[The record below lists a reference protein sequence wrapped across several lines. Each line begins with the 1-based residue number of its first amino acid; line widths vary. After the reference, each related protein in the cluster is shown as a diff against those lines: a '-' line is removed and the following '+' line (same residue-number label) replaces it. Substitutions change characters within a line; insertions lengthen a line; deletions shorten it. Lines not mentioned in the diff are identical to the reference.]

1 MAKAKKKTGLKGET
15 DRKTLERTTAGNP
28 DPFSPSKP
36 NVAQVMRREATRPI
50 TAGGGGKHRGD
61 RRDTSRT
68 YTTTLKHSARG
79 NSPRPDVKTRKR

>member
-1 MAKAKKKTGLKGET
+1 MAKANKKTEMKGET
-15 DRKTLERTTAGNP
+15 NPKTRGRTNVS
-28 DPFSPSKP
+28 DVNPFSPSKP
-36 NVAQVMRREATRPI
+36 NVAQVMRREASRPI

-68 YTTTLKHSARG
+68 YTTTRKHAARG